1 MKEFLYA
8 DNSDY
13 DSEFVVTGINSV
25 RLGYY
30 NNKQMKKLYP
40 TGFNV
45 ACQIGKGKKF
55 LGDIKCSGCRLPA
68 YLLDYSILYRNAG
81 YIQISD
87 NEFAVIKKSNIL
99 FLVLYFS
106 AVISIAVLMAFCLT
120 DYSGALAQNVKNECQ
135 SKEEIMLP
143 YKVTTKQFIDTKNAV
158 FEVPQ
163 QSKTVFKANQRLQS
177 FSFSNQKINPY
188 YVVIQIM
195 IHDSHE
201 IIYESDFIPPGAALQ
216 KIELKKIM
224 KEGTYN
230 ADIRYFTYSFDSQ
243 MKALNS
249 YNANIEIIFD

>member
-13 DSEFVVTGINSV
+13 DSEFVVTGLNSV
-25 RLGYY
+25 TLGYY

-40 TGFNV
+40 NGFHV
-45 ACQIGKGKKF
+45 ICQIGKGKNF
-55 LGDIKCSGCRLPA
+55 LGDIKCSGCSLPA

-81 YIQISD
+81 YIQISN

-135 SKEEIMLP
+135 VKEEIVLP
-143 YKVTTKQFIDTKNAV
+143 YKMTTKQFIDTKNAV

-163 QSKTVFKANQRLQS
+163 QSAINFKANQRLQS
-177 FSFSNQKINPY
+177 FSFSNQKVNPY
-188 YVVIQIM
+188 YIVIQIM
-195 IHDSHE
+195 LQDSRE
-201 IIYESDFIPPGAALQ
+201 IIYESDFIPPGGALQ

-224 KEGTYN
+224 EEGTYN
-230 ADIRYFTYSFDSQ
+230 AVIRYFTYSFDSE
-243 MKALNS
+243 MKTLDS
-249 YNANIEIIFD
+249 YNTNVEIIFD